1 VDGSTNPENY
11 FNSGTWRPVQDLA
24 VLQRKQQQFVGYHV
38 LTYLTFF
45 DDDELNGRAFDS
57 WSGTLDTE

>member
-24 VLQRKQQQFVGYHV
+24 VLQRKQQQFVGYYV
-38 LTYLTFF
+38 LT
-45 DDDELNGRAFDS
+45 
-57 WSGTLDTE
+57 